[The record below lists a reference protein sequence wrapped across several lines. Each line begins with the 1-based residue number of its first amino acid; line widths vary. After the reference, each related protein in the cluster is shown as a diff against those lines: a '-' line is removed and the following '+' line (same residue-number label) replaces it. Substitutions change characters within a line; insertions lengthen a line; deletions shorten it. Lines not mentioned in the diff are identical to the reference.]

1 VNEADYNLIL
11 ELGDD
16 IIGSERFQKAK
27 SVPHHS
33 KNGNIALHSL
43 ETTGF
48 AIHLARQLKERGK
61 VVNMRDVVRAS
72 LLHDIGMT
80 VDAVFLSPP
89 PVKGKSHPKVGA
101 CIAKEE
107 FGANANQV
115 DAILRHM
122 WPVCTIVPPH
132 TIEGIILTCADKM
145 CSIAEVQRR
154 FPILKD
160 KA

>member
-1 VNEADYNLIL
+1 M

-33 KNGNIALHSL
+33 KQGNIALHSL

-48 AIHLARQLKERGK
+48 AVQLARQLKERGK
-61 VVNMRDVVRAS
+61 LVNMRDVVRAS

-80 VDAVFLSPP
+80 VDEVFLSPP

-107 FGANANQV
+107 FGANANQI
-115 DAILRHM
+115 DAILHHM

-132 TIEGIILTCADKM
+132 TIEGVILTCADKM

-154 FPILKD
+154 FPVLKG

>member
-1 VNEADYNLIL
+1 M

-33 KNGNIALHSL
+33 KQGNIALHSL

-48 AIHLARQLKERGK
+48 AVQLARQLKERGK
-61 VVNMRDVVRAS
+61 LVNMRDVVRAS

-80 VDAVFLSPP
+80 VDEVFLSPP

-107 FGANANQV
+107 FGANANQI
-115 DAILRHM
+115 DAILHHM

-132 TIEGIILTCADKM
+132 TIEGVILTCADKM

-154 FPILKD
+154 FPVLKG
-160 KA
+160 KAQTS

>member
-1 VNEADYNLIL
+1 M

-33 KNGNIALHSL
+33 KQGNIALHSL

-48 AIHLARQLKERGK
+48 AVQLARQLKERGK
-61 VVNMRDVVRAS
+61 LVNMRDVVRAS

-80 VDAVFLSPP
+80 VDEVFLSPP

-107 FGANANQV
+107 FGANANQIE
-115 DAILRHM
+115 AILHRM
-122 WPVCTIVPPH
+122 GQVCTIVAPH
-132 TIEGIILTCADKM
+132 TIEGVILTCADKM

-154 FPILKD
+154 FPVLKG